1 MNDIKHC
8 KQHKPAECPS
18 SNQTES
24 KMKRLD
30 ASPCHSSLS
39 AAEKQLLSL
48 FQQLTPQ
55 QKDELFNIAKAT
67 LPVDDGEDKA

>member
-1 MNDIKHC
+1 MKHL
-8 KQHKPAECPS
+8 A
-18 SNQTES
+18 
-24 KMKRLD
+24 